1 MQFWLQII
9 GIFVLADT
17 GTILGLLTKR
27 FKKGLWLLGYI
38 VPLILILLIA
48 LPRHL
53 YWLVLYPPFSW
64 LNAGRREYIVFAFA
78 IPMLFSTLIPR
89 IESLRLK
96 ILVSILVAVAC
107 SFFFIIPF
115 VSPLLVRKELRNL
128 EPGTFYNGTYIQAA
142 DYTCGPAAAV
152 NALFQLGIEADER
165 ELAIYAYTS
174 PHTGTSDDLLAKAI
188 EKLYGSQGVTCKYRR
203 FDSISDM
210 KGNCPVIV
218 VTRFSFLVD
227 HYVTVI
233 EVTDDKVVIANP
245 ATGREA
251 LTYEEFQ
258 KKWRSVGI
266 VLKKQ

>member
-1 MQFWLQII
+1 MQFWLQTI
-9 GIFVLADT
+9 GVFVLADT

-27 FKKGLWLLGYI
+27 LKKRLWLLGYF
-38 VPLILILLIA
+38 VPLILIVLIA

-53 YWLVLYPPFSW
+53 YWLVFYPPFSW
-64 LNAGRREYIVFAFA
+64 LNAGRREYVVFAFA
-78 IPMLFSTLIPR
+78 IPMLFSTLIPH

-107 SFFFIIPF
+107 TFFFIVPF
-115 VSPLLVRKELRNL
+115 VSPILVRKELRNL
-128 EPGTFYNGTYIQAA
+128 EPGAFYNGVYIQAA

-152 NALFQLGIEADER
+152 NALFQLGIEPDER
-165 ELAIYAYTS
+165 ELAINAYTS

-188 EKLYGSQGVTCKYRR
+188 EKLYGSQGVIYKYRK
-203 FDSISDM
+203 FNAVGDT
-210 KGNCPVIV
+210 KENCPVIV

-227 HYVTVI
+227 HYVAVI
-233 EVTDDKVVIANP
+233 KVTDDKVIIANP

-266 VLKKQ
+266 VLKKR